1 MSCKI
6 HLMLAPYASTTVSSN
21 SLSSSEYLY
30 SRSVQHNR
38 SFRWHV
44 RRCHTQSRQ
53 KIIVAPK
60 INDNVHLV
68 YNTPNATVYYIYRT
82 HVVLDI
88 LCFLVFLVN
97 LSIYRQLFSLS
108 IIGQSFQCIFHTT
121 YAWFLAPYF
130 AGFWIGSKVFV
141 LTVLKCD
148 FWTPPPWRALR
159 AVLQTPEM
167 RMALDETVRKVLL
180 GDEVLEM
187 MA

>member
-1 MSCKI
+1 MFGRFNTNSSSSLSFTRWVAKYIWCW
-6 HLMLAPYASTTVSSN
+6 HLMHPPPYPPIHCLHPNICTADQFSTIVVCCSPRN
-21 SLSSSEYLY
+21 
-30 SRSVQHNR
+30 
-38 SFRWHV
+38 V
-44 RRCHTQSRQ
+44 RRCHRQRRQ

-60 INDNVHLV
+60 INDNVYLV

-97 LSIYRQLFSLS
+97 FCSSR
-108 IIGQSFQCIFHTT
+108 
-121 YAWFLAPYF
+121 
-130 AGFWIGSKVFV
+130 FWIGSKVFV
-141 LTVLKCD
+141 LTVRKCD